1 MICLSL
7 LVIQHS
13 LAVVMKGIDD
23 ACPVLRGKSVVRLD
37 LHRRR
42 TTALYGRG
50 HQPRRGPRC
59 AAGHAV
65 RAALGSDGARRW
77 PERGD
82 RIPLPVGS
90 LAVIRLPGAGDI
102 DDAWLLASA

>member
-13 LAVVMKGIDD
+13 LAIVMKGIDH
-23 ACPVLRGKSVVRLD
+23 ACHVLRGKSVVRLD
-37 LHRRR
+37 LYRRR
-42 TTALYGRG
+42 TPALYGRG

-59 AAGHAV
+59 AAGRAV
-65 RAALGSDGARRW
+65 RAALGSDGARGW
-77 PERGD
+77 VERSD
-82 RIPLPVGS
+82 RVPHPVGS
-90 LAVIRLPGAGDI
+90 LAVNRLPGAGDI